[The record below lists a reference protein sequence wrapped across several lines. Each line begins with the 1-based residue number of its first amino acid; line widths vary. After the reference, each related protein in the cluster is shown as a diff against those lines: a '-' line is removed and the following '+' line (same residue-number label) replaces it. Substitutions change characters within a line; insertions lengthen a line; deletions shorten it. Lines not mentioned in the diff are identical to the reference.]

1 MDRKE
6 AWRIIKDILWTLG
19 VFAVIFIAGYGAWR
33 GRKAIEAILGTVAG
47 RGTRWVPDPQNPN
60 QIFVKTEAG
69 MTPCTLPAGIL
80 AEHISQIVYDP
91 AKGITVEVNNEA
103 IDRRVHDSP

>member
-1 MDRKE
+1 MDKKE
-6 AWRIIKDILWTLG
+6 AWRIIKDVACTLG
-19 VFAVIFIAGYGAWR
+19 MFAVIFVVGYGAWR
-33 GRKAIEAILGTVAG
+33 GRKAIEAVLGTVAG

-69 MTPCTLPAGIL
+69 MTPCKLPTGVL

-91 AKGITVEVNNEA
+91 AKGITVEVNNET
-103 IDRRVHDSP
+103 IDRRAPASP